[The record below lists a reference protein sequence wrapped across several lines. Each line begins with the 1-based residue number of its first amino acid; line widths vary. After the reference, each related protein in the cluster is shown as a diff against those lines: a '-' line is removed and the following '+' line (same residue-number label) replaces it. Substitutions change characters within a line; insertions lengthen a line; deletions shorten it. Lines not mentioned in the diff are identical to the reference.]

1 MFSPDSTIHAGRTT
15 SLRRRRQ
22 RDSDGLRQ
30 PQRKRNK
37 LSDDAH
43 TSPPSRLS
51 NGKGSIS
58 MNGHASHGESDSL
71 VFVDVPMPVR
81 EKKPI
86 AKRATKEEN
95 GTFLVSSR

>member
-1 MFSPDSTIHAGRTT
+1 
-15 SLRRRRQ
+15 
-22 RDSDGLRQ
+22 
-30 PQRKRNK
+30 
-37 LSDDAH
+37 
-43 TSPPSRLS
+43 
-51 NGKGSIS
+51 